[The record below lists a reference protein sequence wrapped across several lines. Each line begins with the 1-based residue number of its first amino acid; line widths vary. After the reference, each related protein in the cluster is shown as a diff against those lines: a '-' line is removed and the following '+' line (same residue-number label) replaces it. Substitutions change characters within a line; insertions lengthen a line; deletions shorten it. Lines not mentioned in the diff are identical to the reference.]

1 MVFDLTL
8 HDFSRLQLHF
18 SHKRIT
24 FFAVYFSFFFSAD
37 TQTKPLKETKKLN
50 KLNKVFYSNT
60 KKNEVP
66 LIFFPYHVCNISP
79 FLFLI
84 CI

>member
-18 SHKRIT
+18 SHNNVILFCCL
-24 FFAVYFSFFFSAD
+24 FFIFFSAD

-60 KKNEVP
+60 KKKRSA
-66 LIFFPYHVCNISP
+66 FD
-79 FLFLI
+79 FLSLPRM
-84 CI
+84 